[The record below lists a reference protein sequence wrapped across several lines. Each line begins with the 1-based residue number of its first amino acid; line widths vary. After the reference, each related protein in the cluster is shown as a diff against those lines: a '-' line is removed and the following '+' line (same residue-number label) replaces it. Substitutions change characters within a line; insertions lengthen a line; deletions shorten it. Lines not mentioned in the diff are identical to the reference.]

1 MSSGQICTISMGNS
15 CSEKIDPRLNW
26 TLPLP
31 PKPAKQEKQIKAP
44 INRSYPLGQ
53 QSKQERET
61 FKFLQISDTHVD
73 LEYLVGANAACNEPL
88 CCRTRSNYLYSRSLD
103 LDLKM
108 KARTFGLKMF
118 QDDELTAGVW
128 GSYGSCDVPMHT
140 FIQALKQIAEKH
152 SHEIDYVIWT
162 GKKRGGAVALEFH
175 QNHFNL
181 TAILRHSVSR
191 TVLD

>member
-1 MSSGQICTISMGNS
+1 MGNP
-15 CSEKIDPRLNW
+15 CNEKIDPRLNW

-31 PKPAKQEKQIKAP
+31 PKPAIEQEKQINAP
-44 INRSYPLGQ
+44 INRPYPVGR

-73 LEYLVGANAACNEPL
+73 LDYLVGANAACNEPL
-88 CCRTRSNYLYSRSLD
+88 CCRSRSNYLYSRSLD
-103 LDLKM
+103 LDVQM
-108 KARTFGLKMF
+108 KARTFGLKLF

-140 FIQALKQIAEKH
+140 FILALKQIAEKH

-162 GKKRGGAVALEFH
+162 GRRRCCCAGISSNSF
-175 QNHFNL
+175 QFNCHWRRL
-181 TAILRHSVSR
+181 SR
-191 TVLD
+191 TVSQ